1 MADPCHENVRQW
13 DKDRYLS
20 ALFAP
25 DEKRLHLF
33 ALYAFDAEI
42 ARIRTLV
49 SEPQIGEIRM
59 QWWADTLDAITNADK
74 IDHPIAVQLG
84 HAIGAHSLPTQHLSK
99 LIDARRAELYADP
112 FPDLFSL
119 ESYVAET
126 DAVVMQCAAMILDR
140 DAAAKHAATIGNYA
154 AALGLARLSA
164 NAPLLEKFLPK
175 NLTIENVKQLSAKR
189 LAEAREGQ
197 IPAILTGAV
206 LPASLTE
213 LYLKTQPSPLRK
225 QWRLWR
231 AARSGRF

>member
-1 MADPCHENVRQW
+1 MADTCQEFVRQR
-13 DKDRYLS
+13 DKDRYLA

-25 DEKRLHLF
+25 DEKRAHIF

-49 SEPQIGEIRM
+49 FEPQIGEIRM
-59 QWWADTLDAITNADK
+59 QWWSDTLDAIAKGDK
-74 IDHPIAVQLG
+74 IDHPVAQQLADAVL
-84 HAIGAHSLPTQHLSK
+84 AFSLPTQHLSK

-119 ESYVAET
+119 ESYIAET

-140 DAAAKHAATIGNYA
+140 EAAARSAATIGNYA
-154 AALGLARLSA
+154 AAFGLARLVANEPLSA
-164 NAPLLEKFLPK
+164 KFLAANK
-175 NLTIENVKQLSAKR
+175 TVDNVKQLALKR
-189 LAEAREGQ
+189 LKEARQ
-197 IPAILTGAV
+197 SHIPASITAAV
-206 LPASLTE
+206 LPAALTE
-213 LYLKTQPSPLRK
+213 LYLKNQPSPLRR